1 MQWDDIWLQDWI
13 LRGGC
18 VYMSMHARTP
28 NITPSLSISWSRGN
42 PKYPEENLK
51 ETPNQPWVNP
61 KLTLDK
67 PLGKPDTDMK
77 DPKWN
82 SGRTSPRM
90 VIHEFMFIFLL
101 ITYMGCLNK
110 AVSLE
115 KVMKHHEHTSGH
127 SPCWQLFSYVF
138 CIFLS
143 IAIRT
148 VVWLKI
154 SFQLAD

>member
-1 MQWDDIWLQDWI
+1 MKLWENFATDGYTWI
-13 LRGGC
+13 Y
-18 VYMSMHARTP
+18 VYIFA
-28 NITPSLSISWSRGN
+28 
-42 PKYPEENLK
+42 YNLY
-51 ETPNQPWVNP
+51 
-61 KLTLDK
+61 
-67 PLGKPDTDMK
+67 GM
-77 DPKWN
+77 
-82 SGRTSPRM
+82 
-90 VIHEFMFIFLL
+90 
-101 ITYMGCLNK
+101 LNK